1 MIAFF
6 LTSLTAETKM
16 TTGVCMPYLFLSTG
30 WTRMLH
36 LLALHRQ
43 ANSIGGDESQTSPTR
58 HLGGRAFM
66 ADLGPDNLL
75 ARHCFCPTG
84 CSEV

>member
-1 MIAFF
+1 
-6 LTSLTAETKM
+6 
-16 TTGVCMPYLFLSTG
+16 
-30 WTRMLH
+30 MLY

-58 HLGGRAFM
+58 NLGRRTIM
-66 ADLGPDNLL
+66 TDLGPDNLL
-75 ARHCFCPTG
+75 ARHCFCLTG